1 MPVNDV
7 RDGGTF
13 FAFHEKLCVTSANMK
28 IKTTLQ
34 KTILK
39 PLPEFMQT
47 VLIFLPYNVSPSIL
61 IFRFCINNTM
71 AICFLYSTVFYESE
85 ENVNTTANR

>member
-28 IKTTLQ
+28 IKKTLQ

-39 PLPEFMQT
+39 LLPEFMQT

-61 IFRFCINNTM
+61 IFS
-71 AICFLYSTVFYESE
+71 FLYK
-85 ENVNTTANR
+85 